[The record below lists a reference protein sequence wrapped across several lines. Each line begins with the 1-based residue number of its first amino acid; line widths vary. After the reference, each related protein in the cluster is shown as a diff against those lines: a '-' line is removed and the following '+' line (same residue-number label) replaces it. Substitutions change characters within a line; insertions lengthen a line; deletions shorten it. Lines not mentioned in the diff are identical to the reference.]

1 MIAFISLCY
10 ASLYLLIFNK
20 LKLLQKTTGN
30 ISAFIGIGVGM
41 IAAIIFTWY
50 TFSPMAQDGRVFRYV
65 IPIVPNV
72 KGELVEVPVKPFQE
86 AQQGDILFKIDP
98 TPYALKV
105 DELEAR
111 VEQLDADRDLAM
123 INLDRAQRLLKS
135 QAAAQLDVDTWTAKL
150 KGAEAAIESTQAQL
164 ANARWQLEETVVRAP
179 ADGYAVN
186 VQIRPGSFVTNIPMA
201 SSLAF
206 VSYDTTEIAASF
218 SQSAIRR
225 IEVGNKIEVVFNSI
239 PGQVY
244 AGEVTSVGKASGD
257 AQLQASGTLP
267 TMTGQPGSGRWVTRI
282 ELDDKEFAR
291 TLPQG
296 AAGSVAVYTDYVKP
310 VHIISKVVMRMNAWM
325 GYLTSP

>member
-20 LKLLQKTTGN
+20 LKLLEKTTAN
-30 ISAFIGIGVGM
+30 ISAFAGVGVVL
-41 IAAIIFTWY
+41 ISAIVFAWF
-50 TFSPMAQDGRVFRYV
+50 TFSPMSQDGRVFRYV

-72 KGELVEVPVKPFQE
+72 KGQLIEVPIDAFDELKK
-86 AQQGDILFKIDP
+86 GDVLFRIDP
-98 TPYALKV
+98 TPFALEV
-105 DELEAR
+105 DELAAR
-111 VEQLDADRDLAM
+111 VEQLSADRDLAK
-123 INLDRAQRLLKS
+123 INLDRAIRLLAT

-150 KGAEAAIESTQAQL
+150 ASAEAAIDSTEAAL
-164 ANARWQLEETVVRAP
+164 DNARWQLEETVVTAP
-179 ADGYAVN
+179 AAGYPVN
-186 VQIRPGSFVTNIPMA
+186 VQIRPGSFVTNIPLA

-206 VSYDTTEIAASF
+206 VSYDSTQFMASF

-225 IEVGNKIEVVFNSI
+225 IEVGNPVEVVFSAI

-244 AGEVTSVGKASGD
+244 QGKIARLGKAAGE

-267 TMTGQPGSGRWVTRI
+267 TMTGEPATGRWVARI
-282 ELDDKEFAR
+282 VLDNEEFAR
-291 TLPQG
+291 SLPQG
-296 AAGSVAVYTDYVKP
+296 AGGSVAVYTNYAKP